1 MKKVKFIAIMIAVCI
16 TQIICGVLVFA
27 DTEPADMQV
36 YSDTDSNQSEKS
48 ENGLPQIEYASGSA
62 GTFFT
67 FGQPTDGKLIVAQYD
82 DNNVL
87 SALKTYDV
95 TNASELQ
102 IPNKDAEGFNGKIKC
117 MLWSNFQEFKP
128 KANPLEKQFRS
139 ITLSAEDIDDSKTD
153 VYAGVLYF
161 YPAGETRG
169 SVKYEID
176 ENTIYYVNGVYMGV
190 LDSSA
195 VNEFIVN
202 DKNAAVTLQ
211 KESAADSAGLP
222 SKYNK
227 VMISKHVTAVV
238 DQVVDSTEDS
248 KILFKD
254 MSEGISTY
262 IKVYKNDDTYR
273 YSFTLNGEEID
284 PSELKENDVLTIY
297 NDPNQDLA
305 DSGFYEVQVSRT
317 TVNGR
322 YTGCNSTRDEFT
334 ISAVKYEVANGLIS
348 ADNFE
353 ILTEY
358 TLYLDTFGRIAYAD
372 EISNPKKLGI
382 LKNVYRKNNGD
393 WIAEV
398 ITKEGKAQDFVFR
411 EKDASAYSSLIDNDA
426 QRTESY
432 PKQVI
437 SYSTNSSGE
446 ITINEVLEGTGEIAG
461 EYSASAK
468 QIGPLEFSE
477 AATIIDISNV
487 DSVKDSYSAVT
498 TDRLI
503 DNGEYTVYGYDKS
516 AMNDM
521 YRFILI
527 TAGNVVPV
535 EEKYTEGI
543 GILTSVYQKSNGD
556 WVADIIASDGT
567 DKEFILDEEQSEKYK
582 ELLSNDSTRTEAYP
596 KQIVKYKV
604 NSSDEFTI
612 EEVLTGT
619 LINGTYNKSSS
630 AIGSI
635 QIDDTTEI
643 INISNVNHDRYD
655 HISISLDRLVD
666 GEEYTLYSYRNLDV
680 DSTYDVILITAGN
693 VIEEYIEGI
702 GILTSVYQKSNG
714 DWIADV
720 ITKNAEIK
728 EFRLDNSD
736 GEDYHALL
744 SESYRKTDA
753 YPQQVIRYKA
763 TAYGKMIIKTVDNNG
778 KAAVEMPVYSGDGS
792 YNPNTNKIGSIKISD
807 ATTIIDISNVDYK
820 KDGYHIIS
828 QDNLRDGAMYT
839 VYGYEKSD
847 EDGSCG
853 FVIITRGVGG
863 PYSAS
868 QLAIFLE
875 AGIDLDE
882 YDNVVD
888 TMTLYYDNEKITY
901 VVDEDS
907 MVDVMDYREG
917 DLLIFS
923 LNYSGKINEAYP
935 VFNYS
940 GLLNSSTYEDFK
952 NIFYN
957 GDILSSNDWSA
968 LLSDGKEDVDIQFG
982 VIVKLGSVYALAEE
996 IRYDD
1001 NGYYID
1007 LSQAKEIVI
1016 SPDTKIYTYNFANSP
1031 RNWGRIVLN
1040 DDMHYTPDIK
1050 DAYENGDMS
1059 SDKYYISHEDVEDNV
1074 VLAVIRTFND
1084 DEVQEIY
1091 QMINE

>member
-27 DTEPADMQV
+27 DTEPADTQV
-36 YSDTDSNQSEKS
+36 YSDTASNQSEKS
-48 ENGLPQIEYASGSA
+48 ENGLPQIEYESGPA

-87 SALKTYDV
+87 TALKTYDV
-95 TNASELQ
+95 TNASKFQ
-102 IPNKDAEGFNGKIKC
+102 IPNKDIEGFSGKIKC
-117 MLWSNFQEFKP
+117 MLWSDFQDFKP
-128 KANPLEKQFRS
+128 KANPLQKQFRS
-139 ITLSAEDIDDSKTD
+139 ITLSAEDIDDAKTD
-153 VYAGVLYF
+153 VSAGVLYF

-169 SVKYEID
+169 SVKYAID
-176 ENTIYYVNGVYMGV
+176 ENTIYYVNGVCMGV
-190 LDSSA
+190 LDSEA
-195 VNEFIVN
+195 VNKFIVN
-202 DKNAAVTLQ
+202 DENATVTLQ
-211 KESAADSAGLP
+211 KESAAGSAGLP
-222 SKYNK
+222 SKYSK

-262 IKVYKNDDTYR
+262 IKVYKHDDTYR

-297 NDPNQDLA
+297 NDHSLSFA
-305 DSGFYEVQVSRT
+305 DSKFYDVEVSRNT
-317 TVNGR
+317 AEGICS
-322 YTGCNSTRDEFT
+322 GWSSAGDLFT
-334 ISAVKYEVANGLIS
+334 FSGVKYGIAAGMVCDFEVA
-348 ADNFE
+348 
-353 ILTEY
+353 TKY
-358 TLYLDTFGRIAYAD
+358 KLYLDVFGRIACFD
-372 EISNPKKLGI
+372 EIVNPKTRGI
-382 LKNVYRKNNGD
+382 LKNIYRKADGN
-393 WIAEV
+393 WVAEV
-398 ITKEGKAQDFVFR
+398 ITNEGIIQTYNVNEYDVEEYQQYLTNESSKLVAYPQQVIDYRVNSSGILTIKNVISAVNTVTAEYKEKVSKIGSIAMSDTTTIIDISGVDTMRKGF
-411 EKDASAYSSLIDNDA
+411 SAVSADRLIDGEEYTVYAYDKSAMNNTYRLIIITAGKLVEVEEEYTENTGILTAIYQKANGDWVANIIDKDCKSNEYVIDDNDVEDY
-426 QRTESY
+426 RGYIVDSYDWKESY

-437 SYSTNSSGE
+437 KYKTTKSGKFE
-446 ITINEVLEGTGEIAG
+446 ISEALTETLFEGP
-461 EYSASAK
+461 YSAQNSE
-468 QIGPLEFSE
+468 IGSLK
-477 AATIIDISNV
+477 IS
-487 DSVKDSYSAVT
+487 DTSVMLNIT
-498 TDRLI
+498 TRYDNSVVSLDRLT
-503 DNGEYTVYGYDKS
+503 DGEEYTVYAYNTAEESDSYDL
-516 AMNDM
+516 
-521 YRFILI
+521 ILF
-527 TAGNVVPV
+527 TDGNIA
-535 EEKYTEGI
+535 EKYTEGI
-543 GILTSVYQKSNGD
+543 GILKNAYRKANGD
-556 WVADIIASDGT
+556 FVAEVITKEGQVVEYAINESVAMDIASHFGGT
-567 DKEFILDEEQSEKYK
+567 ASYGLDYTSGLGRTKDDYVNQIIEYKTTTSGKLIVNEYMTAKEEINSE
-582 ELLSNDSTRTEAYP
+582 
-596 KQIVKYKV
+596 
-604 NSSDEFTI
+604 
-612 EEVLTGT
+612 
-619 LINGTYNKSSS
+619 YNAAAF
-630 AIGSI
+630 AIGSV
-635 QIDDTTEI
+635 QM
-643 INISNVNHDRYD
+643 
-655 HISISLDRLVD
+655 
-666 GEEYTLYSYRNLDV
+666 
-680 DSTYDVILITAGN
+680 
-693 VIEEYIEGI
+693 
-702 GILTSVYQKSNG
+702 
-714 DWIADV
+714 
-720 ITKNAEIK
+720 
-728 EFRLDNSD
+728 SD
-736 GEDYHALL
+736 E
-744 SESYRKTDA
+744 T
-753 YPQQVIRYKA
+753 I
-763 TAYGKMIIKTVDNNG
+763 
-778 KAAVEMPVYSGDGS
+778 
-792 YNPNTNKIGSIKISD
+792 
-807 ATTIIDISNVDYK
+807 IIDISNIESK
-820 KDGYHIIS
+820 KDDFYIIS
-828 QDNLRDGAMYT
+828 KDNLRDGAMYT
-839 VYGYEKSD
+839 AYGYDKSM
-847 EDGSCG
+847 EDCSYS
-853 FVIITRGVGG
+853 FVIITERISG
-863 PYSAS
+863 PYSDS

-875 AGIDLDE
+875 SGIDLDE

-1050 DAYENGDMS
+1050 DAYENSDMS

-1084 DEVQEIY
+1084 NEVQEIY